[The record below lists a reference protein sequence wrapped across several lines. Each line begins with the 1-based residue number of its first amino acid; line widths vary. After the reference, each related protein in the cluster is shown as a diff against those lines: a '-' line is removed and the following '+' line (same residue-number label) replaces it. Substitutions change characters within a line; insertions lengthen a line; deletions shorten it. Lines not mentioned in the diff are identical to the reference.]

1 MIPAVPALG
10 NKIHKLLS
18 FDILRQR
25 TDSVNL
31 ASLDPLEARLIVIRI
46 VRRAR
51 KCRADRAMLK
61 QKTHH

>member
-10 NKIHKLLS
+10 NKIDHTS

-25 TDSVNL
+25 TDGVYF
-31 ASLDPLEARLIVIRI
+31 ASLDTLEPRLIVIHI

-51 KCRADRAMLK
+51 KCRADRAML
-61 QKTHH
+61 